1 MYKNSKPALSKRKLM
16 FNVLTTCV
24 SFDYVVNFEN
34 EWNFII
40 RDFIVPTSCVLP
52 THPNN
57 YEASKDF
64 HKFFVISSYNQS

>member
-1 MYKNSKPALSKRKLM
+1 MSCSVIM

-34 EWNFII
+34 EWKFIN

-64 HKFFVISSYNQS
+64 HKFFVI